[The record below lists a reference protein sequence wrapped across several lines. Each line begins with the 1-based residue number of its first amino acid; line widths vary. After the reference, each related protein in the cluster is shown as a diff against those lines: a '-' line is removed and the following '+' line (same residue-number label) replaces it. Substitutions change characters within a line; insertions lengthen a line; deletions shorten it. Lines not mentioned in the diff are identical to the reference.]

1 MIQGSEPVHYRRT
14 IPSGVHPGVTQHKH
28 RQPRLKAPL
37 GPGTWPFWMIAG
49 LAWLVT
55 RLPLQA
61 QRRIGRAIGR
71 AFRSLGRSRR
81 HVTRVNLR
89 LCFPDRTEEE
99 REALLRAHFEAAGI
113 GVLETA
119 CGWWCPSAKLEGIYR
134 LEGLE
139 HLDQALEKG
148 RGVLLVSAHFTTLEF
163 CARILT
169 LQRPFA
175 AMYRPN
181 ENPVV
186 DYLFKRNREH
196 HTEGAIDRND
206 IKGLLRALKR
216 NTVVWYAPD
225 QGKSGRHT
233 ELVPFFGIPASTQTA
248 THRIARISRAPV
260 LPFFGYRQAD
270 GRYRLTI
277 HPPLSDF
284 PSEDP
289 VADTARVNQV
299 IEKAVL
305 EMPEQYFWSH
315 RRFKGREGLP
325 DPYRQEITER

>member
-1 MIQGSEPVHYRRT
+1 M
-14 IPSGVHPGVTQHKH
+14 TQNKH
-28 RQPRLKAPL
+28 RQTTLKAPL
-37 GPGTWPFWMIAG
+37 GPATWPFWTIAG

-71 AFRSLGRSRR
+71 AFRLLGRSRH

-89 LCFPDRTEEE
+89 LCFPDRTEAE
-99 REALLRAHFEAAGI
+99 RESLLRAHFEAAGI
-113 GVLETA
+113 GVVESA
-119 CGWWCPSAKLEGIYR
+119 CGWWCPSARFQGIYR

-163 CARILT
+163 CGRLLT
-169 LQRPFA
+169 LHRPFA

-216 NTVVWYAPD
+216 NAVVWYAPD

-248 THRIARISRAPV
+248 THRIARISQAPV
-260 LPFFGYRQAD
+260 LPFFGRRLPD
-270 GRYRLTI
+270 GRYDLTI
-277 HPPLSDF
+277 QPPLPDF
-284 PSEDP
+284 PTEDP

-305 EMPEQYFWSH
+305 EAPEQYFWSH
-315 RRFKGREGLP
+315 RRFKSRPGLP
-325 DPYRQEITER
+325 DPYR

>member
-1 MIQGSEPVHYRRT
+1 VSRASEPVHYRGT
-14 IPSGVHPGVTQHKH
+14 IPSGVEPGVTQHKH
-28 RQPRLKAPL
+28 RQPTLKAPL
-37 GPGTWPFWMIAG
+37 GPATWPFWIIAG
-49 LAWLVT
+49 LAWLAT

-61 QRRIGRAIGR
+61 QRSIGRSIGR
-71 AFRSLGRSRR
+71 TFQRLGRSRR

-89 LCFPDRTEEE
+89 LCFPDRTEGE

-119 CGWWCPSAKLEGIYR
+119 CGWWCPRAKFEGIYS

-139 HLDQALEKG
+139 HLDRALEQG

-169 LQRPFA
+169 LHRPFA

-186 DYLFKRNREH
+186 DYLFKHNREH

-216 NTVVWYAPD
+216 NAVVWYAPD

-260 LPFFGYRQAD
+260 LPFFGCRHAD

-284 PSEDP
+284 PTEDP
-289 VADTARVNQV
+289 VVDTARINQV

-305 EMPEQYFWSH
+305 EAPEQYFWSH
-315 RRFKGREGLP
+315 RRFKGRQGLP
-325 DPYRQEITER
+325 DPYRREISDR

>member
-1 MIQGSEPVHYRRT
+1 VKRASKPVHYLGALS
-14 IPSGVHPGVTQHKH
+14 SGVAPGVTQNKH
-28 RQPRLKAPL
+28 RQPTLKVPL
-37 GPGTWPFWMIAG
+37 GPTTWPFWIIAG
-49 LAWLVT
+49 LAWLAT

-61 QRRIGRAIGR
+61 QRGIGRAIGWIFQR
-71 AFRSLGRSRR
+71 LGRSRR

-89 LCFPDRTEEE
+89 LCFPDRTEGE
-99 REALLRAHFEAAGI
+99 REALLRGHFEAAGI

-119 CGWWCPSAKLEGIYR
+119 CGWWCTSAKFEGIYSI
-134 LEGLE
+134 EGLE

-169 LQRPFA
+169 LHRPFA

-186 DYLFKRNREH
+186 DYLFKRNREY

-216 NTVVWYAPD
+216 NTAVWYAPD

-260 LPFFGYRQAD
+260 LPFFGCRQGD

-284 PSEDP
+284 PTQDP
-289 VADTARVNQV
+289 VADTARINQV

-305 EMPEQYFWSH
+305 EAPEQYFWSH
-315 RRFKGREGLP
+315 RRFKRRQGLP
-325 DPYRQEITER
+325 DPYQHEITGG

>member
-1 MIQGSEPVHYRRT
+1 M
-14 IPSGVHPGVTQHKH
+14 TQTKP
-28 RQPRLKAPL
+28 RSSRLKAPL
-37 GPGTWPFWMIAG
+37 GPATWPFWVLAG
-49 LAWLVT
+49 FAWLVT
-55 RLPLQA
+55 RLPLPA

-71 AFRSLGRSRR
+71 AFRLLGRSRR

-89 LCFPDRTEEE
+89 LCFPEQTEAE

-113 GVLETA
+113 GVLETV
-119 CGWWCPSAKLEGIYR
+119 CGWWCPSARFEGIYR

-139 HLDQALEKG
+139 HLDQALQKG

-169 LQRPFA
+169 LHRPFA

-206 IKGLLRALKR
+206 IKGLLRTLKR

-225 QGKSGRHT
+225 QGKSGRHS

-248 THRIARISRAPV
+248 THRIARISHAPV
-260 LPFFGYRQAD
+260 LPFFGHRRPD
-270 GRYRLTI
+270 GGYDLTI
-277 HPPLSDF
+277 QPPLSGF
-284 PSEDP
+284 PTEDA
-289 VADTARVNQV
+289 VADTARINQV
-299 IEKAVL
+299 IERAVL
-305 EMPEQYFWSH
+305 EAPEQYFWSH
-315 RRFKGREGLP
+315 RRFKNRPGFA
-325 DPYRQEITER
+325 DPYR